1 MQTIEIIGRL
11 LTVWFDV
18 QMFVAHYSGENK
30 RKKMTR
36 MTSDVVRV
44 LAIQLAPKI
53 QLLSLF
59 SHTCDIFVYA
69 SAQNRRAQ
77 HIIDSAFVRVFEHR
91 RIV

>member
-1 MQTIEIIGRL
+1 MRKCLWRIIQVKL
-11 LTVWFDV
+11 N
-18 QMFVAHYSGENK
+18 GE
-30 RKKMTR
+30 KKMTR

-44 LAIQLAPKI
+44 LAPKI

-59 SHTCDIFVYA
+59 SHTCDMFVYA

-77 HIIDSAFVRVFEHR
+77 HIIDSAFVHVFEHR